1 MSRPTSAPRRLARYG
16 FGVGD
21 GERAD
26 GDGVSRA
33 AELLG
38 PDGLGLWDAEAQ
50 EPVDSS
56 AGELLTALAR
66 AADPDLA
73 LRQLH
78 RIVEA
83 ERRSSAPA
91 GSAAGSAG
99 ARAGSTGARAGSVG
113 ARAGSVGARAGSAA
127 DDGRETLLAAL
138 HADPGLRRRVVAV
151 LGASSALGDHLVA
164 NPEQWR
170 ALRTGGD
177 GLPPNA
183 EGLLHPEAT
192 GADGGIDGGTD
203 GLPVVAALR
212 QAYRLALLRI
222 AAADLT
228 GGRGLEQTMAA
239 LSALADAT
247 LADAYGI
254 ALGELPAGTPVPR
267 LAVVAMGK
275 CGGNELNYVS
285 DVDVI
290 FVAATDEDLPAATQV
305 ATRLIQICGL
315 VAWPVDAALRPE
327 GNRGPLVRTL
337 ASHLA
342 YYRRWA
348 RTWEFQA
355 LLKARPAAGDV
366 ELAQEWI
373 DALAPLVWRAAER
386 SEAVEDVR
394 AMRRKII
401 DNIPPRELEREI
413 KRGPGGLRDIEFAV
427 QLLQLVHGRVDD
439 SLRAPGTIPALRALV
454 AGGYVGRAD
463 GEALLRGYRFLRGV
477 EHRLQLQALRRTHT
491 VPAEPAALRW
501 LAHALGYTA
510 LPGREAVEAFRADW
524 VGHATEVRRL
534 HAKLLYRPLLEAVAR
549 VPADGLR
556 LTPEAARNRLEILGF
571 ADPTRAL
578 RHLEA
583 LTGGVTRTSAIQRT
597 LLPVLL
603 QEFADA
609 PEPDRGLLNYRQ
621 VSDKLGGT
629 PWYLRLL
636 RDEGPVAR
644 RLART
649 LAVSRYVADL
659 LARDPE
665 ALRLL
670 AEDAELTPR
679 DTEVLRDGFVAAAD
693 RYLVGRGPRPAD
705 PTEAIRSVRALRGR
719 ELVRIACADVLYRAG
734 SLAPVGQTGMA
745 TTVAPEPAPAGV
757 VGDSDVLAVGA
768 ALSAVTDATLGAALR
783 VARATQPEL
792 PGLRFAVIGVGRL
805 GGYEMNYLSDA
816 DVLFVYDPPAGVAE
830 DTASAAARAIAE
842 ELRRLLGMP
851 AADPPLG
858 VDADLRPEGRQ
869 GPLVR
874 SLGAYAQYYAR
885 WSKVWEAQALLRA
898 RYVCGD
904 ADLGREFEAIADP
917 VRYPEQGLS
926 REQVVE
932 IRRIKVR
939 VETERLPRNADP
951 ATHTKLGRGGLAD
964 VEWAVQ
970 LSQLRHA
977 GRLPELRCTRTLDA
991 LAAAR
996 EAGVVDGADAAAMAA
1011 GWCMAAQVRNALML
1025 VRGRAGD
1032 QLPRHGVE
1040 LAGVVRLLGGDD
1052 PGEFL
1057 DHYLRTTRR
1066 SRAAAE
1072 RVLNA

>member
-1 MSRPTSAPRRLARYG
+1 MTRPTRGRLARYG
-16 FGVGD
+16 FAEGD
-21 GERAD
+21 G
-26 GDGVSRA
+26 GVRA
-33 AELLG
+33 ADLLG
-38 PDGLGLWDAEAQ
+38 PDGLGLWRTEEQ
-50 EPVDSS
+50 EPADEA
-56 AGELLTALAR
+56 AGELLAALSR

-78 RIVEA
+78 RLVEA
-83 ERRSSAPA
+83 ERR
-91 GSAAGSAG
+91 
-99 ARAGSTGARAGSVG
+99 TGAEPG
-113 ARAGSVGARAGSAA
+113 
-127 DDGRETLLAAL
+127 LLDAL
-138 HADPGLRRRVVAV
+138 AADPGLRRRLVAV

-164 NPEQWR
+164 NPHQW
-170 ALRTGGD
+170 AVLATEPD
-177 GLPPNA
+177 GLAPRA
-183 EGLLHPEAT
+183 DGRLDLAGAARLTAAT
-192 GADGGIDGGTD
+192 GPI
-203 GLPVVAALR
+203 PVLR

-239 LSALADAT
+239 LSGLADAT
-247 LADAYGI
+247 LAAAYGI
-254 ALGELPAGTPVPR
+254 AVDELPEGTPRPR

-275 CGGNELNYVS
+275 CGGDELNYVS

-290 FVAATDEDLPAATQV
+290 FVAATDEDLAAATQV
-305 ATRLIQICGL
+305 ATRLIHVCGL

-355 LLKARPAAGDV
+355 LLKARPAAGD
-366 ELAQEWI
+366 LALAREWI
-373 DALAPLVWRAAER
+373 DALAPLVWTAAER
-386 SEAVEDVR
+386 PEAVEDVR

-401 DNIPPRELEREI
+401 DNIPPKELEREI

-427 QLLQLVHGRVDD
+427 QLLQLVHGRGDE

-477 EHRLQLQALRRTHT
+477 EHRLQLQGLRRTHT
-491 VPAEPAALRW
+491 VPTEPDALRW
-501 LAHALGYTA
+501 LAAALGHAAT
-510 LPGREAVEAFRADW
+510 PGRSAVEEFRAEW
-524 VGHATEVRRL
+524 VTHATEVRRL

-549 VPADGLR
+549 VPAEGLR
-556 LTPEAARNRLEILGF
+556 LTPEAARHRLEILGF
-571 ADPTRAL
+571 ADPAGAL
-578 RHLEA
+578 RHLQA
-583 LTGGVTRTSAIQRT
+583 LTGGVSRTAAIQRT

-603 QEFADA
+603 SEFADA

-621 VSDKLGGT
+621 VSDKLGST

-636 RDEGPVAR
+636 RDSGPVAR
-644 RLART
+644 RLARV
-649 LAVSRYVADL
+649 LSSSRYTADL
-659 LARDPE
+659 LAREPE

-670 AEDAELTPR
+670 AEDTELTPR
-679 DTEVLRDGFVAAAD
+679 PREVLAEGFTAAAA
-693 RYLVGRGPRPAD
+693 RHPD
-705 PTEAIRSVRALRGR
+705 PVEATRAVRALRRR
-719 ELVRIACADVLYRAG
+719 ELVRLACADVLSRAG
-734 SLAPVGQTGMA
+734 ALAPLTPRTADGGGRQPTLADVSAVG
-745 TTVAPEPAPAGV
+745 VAL
-757 VGDSDVLAVGA
+757 SDVA
-768 ALSAVTDATLGAALR
+768 DATLAAALR
-783 VARATQPEL
+783 TARAAQPGP
-792 PGLRFAVIGVGRL
+792 PGLRFAVIGMGRL
-805 GGYEMNYLSDA
+805 GGRESNYLSDA
-816 DVLFVYDPPAGVAE
+816 DVLFVYDPPPGADERAAG
-830 DTASAAARAIAE
+830 AAAHAVAE
-842 ELRRLLGMP
+842 ELRRLLSAP
-851 AADPPLG
+851 APDPPLG

-874 SLGAYAQYYAR
+874 SLAAYAQYYAR

-898 RYVCGD
+898 RFVCGD
-904 ADLGREFEAIADP
+904 ADLGAEFEALVDP
-917 VRYPEQGLS
+917 IRYPADGLT

-932 IRRIKVR
+932 IRRIKAR
-939 VETERLPRNADP
+939 VETERLPRGADP

-970 LSQLRHA
+970 LLQLRHA
-977 GRLPELRCTRTLDA
+977 GRLPALRGTRTLDA

-996 EAGVVDGADAAAMAA
+996 DAGLVDAEDAAEMAA
-1011 GWCMAAQVRNALML
+1011 GWTLAAQVRNALML

-1057 DHYLRTTRR
+1057 DEYLRAGRR
-1066 SRAAAE
+1066 SRAAME
-1072 RVLNA
+1072 RVLDAPA